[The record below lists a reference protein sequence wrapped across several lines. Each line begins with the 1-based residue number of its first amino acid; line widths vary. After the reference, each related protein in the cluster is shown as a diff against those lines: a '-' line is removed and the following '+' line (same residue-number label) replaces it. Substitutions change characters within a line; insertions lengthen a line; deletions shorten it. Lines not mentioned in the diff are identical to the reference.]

1 MKVMKNQTKWII
13 SVIFGVVGFM
23 IAIQFQTANSE
34 PELRDTRDQ
43 WEIRQELQK
52 QQKIQQELLQKISK
66 TDRTLEDYKETS
78 DVKKK
83 KTLQNTIEQLE
94 KKAGLTDLAGSGIKI
109 TLEPIF
115 QELEDSAAVYPA
127 LSPELLARLINE
139 LNTYGAEGIA
149 IENERL
155 ISLSPIRNV
164 NGQVYVNNRPL
175 KSLPVEIYV
184 IAHNPKKLL
193 DYVQASPTRDFF
205 AMESIGLTAELSR
218 SITLPKYDDPLN
230 LEEIRVHTSQE
241 TGEA

>member
-1 MKVMKNQTKWII
+1 MKNQTKWII